1 MVAGKAEVGV
11 HTAVCMHPCRQR
23 GRRPSGPAAAR
34 PWGSGTG
41 SKIATVKTPHL
52 ILASASPARLRTL
65 DSAGIDADVIVSG
78 VDESTV
84 DSTQPDTLSL
94 VLARMKAEAVV
105 DRMRTATARLPHADN
120 ALVLGCDSVLYFDGQ
135 ILGKADRRR
144 RRDRRWRAMRGSEGV
159 LHTGHCLISTAT
171 GARAEA
177 NARTTVRFA
186 DISDAEIAAYVDS
199 GEPLQ
204 VAGAFTID
212 GLGSAFVSSIDGDH
226 GTVVGLSMPLLRTLL
241 AQHGIRITDL
251 WRKSDRQ

>member
-1 MVAGKAEVGV
+1 V
-11 HTAVCMHPCRQR
+11 
-23 GRRPSGPAAAR
+23 
-34 PWGSGTG
+34 
-41 SKIATVKTPHL
+41 KIPHV

-65 DSAGIDADVIVSG
+65 DAAGIDADVIVSG

-84 DSTQPDTLSL
+84 HSTQPETLSL
-94 VLARMKAEAVV
+94 VLARLKAEAVV
-105 DRMRTATARLPHADN
+105 DRMRTRRLPHADN

-135 ILGKADRRR
+135 ILGKPTDAADATK
-144 RRDRRWRAMRGSEGV
+144 RWQAMRGSEGV

-241 AQHGIRITDL
+241 AQHGVQITDL
-251 WRKSDRQ
+251 WRPTGG

>member
-1 MVAGKAEVGV
+1 
-11 HTAVCMHPCRQR
+11 
-23 GRRPSGPAAAR
+23 
-34 PWGSGTG
+34 
-41 SKIATVKTPHL
+41 VKTPHL
-52 ILASASPARLRTL
+52 ILASASPARLHTL
-65 DSAGIDADVIVSG
+65 DAAGIDADVIVSG

-105 DRMRTATARLPHADN
+105 DRIRTRRAPNADN

-135 ILGKADRRR
+135 ILGKPTDAADATQ
-144 RRDRRWRAMRGSEGV
+144 RWRAMRGSEGV

-186 DISDAEIAAYVDS
+186 DISDEEIAAYVDS

-212 GLGSAFVSSIDGDH
+212 GRGSAFVSSIDGDH

-241 AQHGIRITDL
+241 AQHGVQITDL
-251 WRKSDRQ
+251 WRKAGD